1 VPFGKCYVPVKKV
14 AQGISNIIPFELI
27 EMLLIKEV
35 ISFSIT
41 NESKHKIIMPH
52 PSFANYFKTIK
63 IMLHTIVFI
72 KG

>member
-1 VPFGKCYVPVKKV
+1 VLCASQKSGTS
-14 AQGISNIIPFELI
+14 ASNIIPFELI
-27 EMLLIKEV
+27 EMLLVKEV
-35 ISFSIT
+35 ISFSVT